1 MATVQ
6 ITINGQEIAAQAGQ
20 TILQAARE
28 AGIDIP
34 TLCEHPQ
41 LEPIGACRICLVEV
55 EKQRNLQP
63 ACTFKVSEG
72 MVVHTESDKAV
83 QARKFV
89 LELLF
94 SERNHYCMY
103 CQMSGDCELQDLGYR
118 YGLDSWQYPRPY
130 TPLSVDAT
138 RQYFVMDH
146 NRCILCRRC
155 IRACQELVGNYT
167 LGLGGR
173 GADSLIVAD
182 MNVPFG
188 SSSCIS
194 CGTCLQV
201 CPTGALMDRY
211 SAYRGRDKE
220 VDRVQST
227 CAACSLGCGV
237 ELVSRDNQLLRVEGD
252 WDDEVSAGILCVA
265 GRFDPLLDN
274 RRRLFAPMVRENG
287 ELKPAT
293 WDQALDAAAAKLSA
307 AQGDGLAAL
316 ATPRSTTESLSQ
328 FADLFKGLGAGNVGS
343 MQTVPDFLTEAEG
356 SLSALDEADLYLV
369 VGADLDSDHQVA
381 GIAVRRGIMNRG
393 AILVMVDPAASD
405 LTEMARVKVTA
416 DSLGDA
422 IALAQGAEAPVVVY
436 GAGAG
441 QVLPA
446 LRDALSGKAQFLG
459 LVPGTNSRGAL
470 GAGLNGTVVADG
482 ATVYLMAADD
492 NADEALLA
500 QLDGAGFVIVQGCYR
515 DALAEKAD
523 VLLPTTIWAEKS
535 GTLTNTEGR
544 SLAMQAALKPPM
556 SVKDDTEI
564 LEVLAQKLG

>member
-28 AGIDIP
+28 AGVDIP

-55 EKQRNLQP
+55 ERQRALQP
-63 ACTFKVSEG
+63 ACTFKISEG
-72 MVVHTESDKAV
+72 MVVHTESEKAV
-83 QARKFV
+83 AARKFV

-103 CQMSGDCELQDLGYR
+103 CQMSGDCELQSLGYR

-173 GADSLIVAD
+173 GANSLIVAD

-188 SSSCIS
+188 VSSCIS

-201 CPTGALMDRY
+201 CPTGALMDRF
-211 SAYRGRDKE
+211 SAYRGRDQE
-220 VDRVQST
+220 VDRTSST
-227 CAACSLGCGV
+227 CAACSVGCGV
-237 ELVSRDNQLLRVEGD
+237 ELITRDNQLLRIEGD
-252 WDDEVSAGILCVA
+252 WDAEVNGGILCVA

-274 RRRLFAPMVRENG
+274 RRRLFTPMIRKNG
-287 ELKPAT
+287 ELVPAT
-293 WDQALDAAAAKLSA
+293 WDQALAAAAKMLSA
-307 AQGDGLAAL
+307 ADAAELSAL
-316 ATPRSTTESLSQ
+316 ATPRATTESLTQ
-328 FADLFKGLGAGNVGS
+328 FAELFKGMGASNVGS
-343 MQTVPDFLTEAEG
+343 VQPVPKFLSEAEG
-356 SLSALDEADLYLV
+356 SLSMLDEADLYLV
-369 VGADLDSDHQVA
+369 IGADLDTDHQVA
-381 GIAVRRGIMNRG
+381 GIAIRRGVMNRG
-393 AILVMVDPAASD
+393 ATLAMVDPSESA
-405 LTEMARVKVTA
+405 LTEMARVKVSA
-416 DSLGDA
+416 DAMGDA
-422 IALAQGAEAPVVVY
+422 ISLAQGADTPVVVY

-441 QVLPA
+441 AA
-446 LRDALSGKAQFLG
+446 LAELKAALSGKAQFLG

-470 GAGLNGTVVADG
+470 SAGLNGAPG
-482 ATVYLMAADD
+482 AAKTVYLMIGDDSADKT
-492 NADEALLA
+492 LLA
-500 QLDGAGFVIVQGCYR
+500 RLDGADTLIVQGCYR
-515 DALAEKAD
+515 DELAEKAD
-523 VLLPTTIWAEKS
+523 VLLPTTIWVEKS
-535 GTLTNTEGR
+535 GTLVNTEGR
-544 SLAMQAALKPPM
+544 SLAMQAALRPPM
-556 SVKDDTEI
+556 SVMDDGAI
-564 LEVLAQKLG
+564 LTALAEKLG